1 MSMEDLMAAARVPD
15 VIAANGF
22 GYRRMRL
29 SAFGKKIK
37 SHRPGYSL
45 KNYQER
51 MMAAFG
57 KKRRARKGCGVHR
70 RRIDCAAAV
79 GCTFKKGRGCIKKRK
94 KVARISKT
102 VPLGGDDDLGAYADE
117 AGISFFGRRK
127 VRRRRYNVPGSPCNR
142 LTKRRCSGNPNCTY
156 TKRGCRR
163 RKGTAK
169 KGVVYEGP
177 SIAFGRRK
185 SRKSRRKVR
194 RTRRKIRRTRRK
206 VRRTVRRVGRKVKKI
221 PAKIRKLAKKL
232 KIKIT
237 KKVGSKKIYKKLSA
251 IKKQIARKMRSHRR
265 R

>member
-1 MSMEDLMAAARVPD
+1 MEDLMAAARVPD

-127 VRRRRYNVPGSPCNR
+127 VRR
-142 LTKRRCSGNPNCTY
+142 T
-156 TKRGCRR
+156 
-163 RKGTAK
+163 
-169 KGVVYEGP
+169 
-177 SIAFGRRK
+177 
-185 SRKSRRKVR
+185 RRKVR
-194 RTRRKIRRTRRK
+194 RTRRKVRRTRRKVRRK